1 MPKTMGAKS
10 WSIHDILKVA
20 ETLKNKDVVS
30 TEDDMVKSLS
40 RELNRSPKAIQRI
53 VREVRNGQNRLLKTN
68 QGKRM
73 LHKYVDGQRMDT
85 KAASLQE
92 RIRNAVDSF
101 SSKEPMVKASDVTR
115 MLEET
120 SRKTSEAIKLAHMWG
135 YNQGIADYRANLFE
149 CSPIDKKLT
158 SKVDEDVFTRVAKV
172 LNK

>member
-1 MPKTMGAKS
+1 MEEKAES
-10 WSIHDILKVA
+10 SQEILKVA
-20 ETLKNKDVVS
+20 EALKKKDVVS
-30 TEDDMVKSLS
+30 TEDNMVKGLS
-40 RELNRSPKAIQRI
+40 RELSRSTKAIQRM

-73 LHKYVDGQRMDT
+73 LHKYVEGQRMDI